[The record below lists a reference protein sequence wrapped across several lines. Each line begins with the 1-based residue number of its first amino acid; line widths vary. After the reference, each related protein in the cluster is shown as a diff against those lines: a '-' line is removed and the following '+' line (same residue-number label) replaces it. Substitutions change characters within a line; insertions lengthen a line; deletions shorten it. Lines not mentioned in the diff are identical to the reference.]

1 MHRRRRGASSRSRR
15 SWWRAA
21 ERTPITPPASAAGT
35 RPSLHKTSPVMQH
48 GTEGNCYAFCGP
60 QPRPRKFSS
69 RISGSEWRLMSSL
82 QSSRRYG
89 VCSVLHSPPTCTER
103 ERVAQWHNVSV
114 TSYLL
119 PALEP
124 VKTGVSSRVVF
135 PSLTSHEQFQTYA
148 AWCTH
153 WHTSSIGEPSRC
165 RARIQIQTDLSNLL
179 LREFPYMRRSKRI
192 WLSYSLVASTPPV
205 IVPYVVLRRIIARNF
220 GKPPCDASQPFV
232 AGAWAKIPPFLSNL
246 PSKTSLAIV
255 LSPWSSRWPPRVR
268 SYSSRLRPELLTLRL
283 RP

>member
-1 MHRRRRGASSRSRR
+1 MHRRRTSRCKFALSPKLVARGGKNAHQL
-15 SWWRAA
+15 
-21 ERTPITPPASAAGT
+21 PPASAAST

-69 RISGSEWRLMSSL
+69 RISGCEWRLMSSL

-135 PSLTSHEQFQTYA
+135 PSLDITRAISRRMR

-153 WHTSSIGEPSRC
+153 WHTSSIGEPSRR

-179 LREFPYMRRSKRI
+179 LREFPYTRRSKRI

-205 IVPYVVLRRIIARNF
+205 IVPYVALRRIVARTL
-220 GKPPCDASQPFV
+220 GSRHATHRSRSWPERGRRYRPCYL
-232 AGAWAKIPPFLSNL
+232 I
-246 PSKTSLAIV
+246 
-255 LSPWSSRWPPRVR
+255 SRRRPR
-268 SYSSRLRPELLTLRL
+268 
-283 RP
+283 